1 MRPFLCSYHV
11 RHLDWL
17 IVDFSK
23 KSASSCVTLILFSAR
38 VQACSR
44 SSVDR
49 ALFLGSYRSVKGCG
63 KVGSV
68 AAVVDDSAIGVLDD
82 SATVA
87 ALDDVTTVAVGDD
100 SATVEDLEDVE

>member
-1 MRPFLCSYHV
+1 M
-11 RHLDWL
+11 

-23 KSASSCVTLILFSAR
+23 KLASLLVILILFSAR

-44 SSVDR
+44 CGVDK
-49 ALFLGSYRSVKGCG
+49 ALFFGSYRSVKGCD
-63 KVGSV
+63 KLGSV

-87 ALDDVTTVAVGDD
+87 VLDDVATIAVGDD
-100 SATVEDLEDVE
+100 SATVKILEEVG